1 MYDAGTMAGEE
12 LISVNF
18 GKPVPVFPLA
28 HVALMPQQVLPLH
41 IFEPRYRQLVEHV
54 LDTSGQFAMAT
65 FRGPRWKQEY
75 HGSPPIMPA
84 VCLGQISRHEKLHDG
99 RFNLLV
105 QGVCRAKILEEIRP
119 DDETLYRRAV
129 LEPVG
134 VLSSDEARK
143 AEDRLTPLRAH
154 VRASLA
160 EGPLRHLTHAEGIL
174 NFSRQH
180 HVPTTVLMELLT
192 VSLVEDAGTRYRLLE
207 EPDPAVRAGILSDEL
222 RHFERLIQQAE
233 PQVDE
238 QAPKGCSWN

>member
-1 MYDAGTMAGEE
+1 MGGEE

-65 FRGPRWKQEY
+65 FKGPRWKQEY
-75 HGSPPIMPA
+75 HGSPPILPA
-84 VCLGQISRHEKLHDG
+84 VCLGQISRHEKLPDG
-99 RFNLLV
+99 RFNLLI
-105 QGVCRAKILEEIRP
+105 QGVCRARIVEEFRP
-119 DDETLYRRAV
+119 DDETLYRRAA

-134 VLSSDEARK
+134 VLDRDQARQ
-143 AEDRLTPLRAH
+143 AEDQLTPLRAH

-174 NFSRQH
+174 NFSRQT

-192 VSLVEDAGTRYRLLE
+192 VSIVEDSGTRYRLLE
-207 EPDPAVRAGILSDEL
+207 EADPAVRAGILSDEL
-222 RHFERLIQQAE
+222 RHVERLIQQAE
-233 PQVDE
+233 QQVDD
-238 QAPKGCSWN
+238 QAPKGCTWN